1 MSFCPFLIFV
11 LFRYWA
17 APAVVFLLIAMF
29 IAWKR
34 SKESSDK
41 NRNSRGDVG
50 FKFQNFVDT
59 HIAPPALKVKYEY
72 GNADGD
78 DNGAEPPYQALEL
91 EEDSEGYLLPKG
103 NGQGL
108 YDQTGTSDPN
118 NENYDL
124 VPSSNDEDEDP
135 DTLTYDLA
143 ANGEANLDQENAEN
157 LEYDLAVDGEANLDQ
172 ENVENLEYNLAVDGE
187 ANIDQETNQ
196 GIDAGFSYDKAG
208 TILNESDVNL
218 GTHEEAHDCETV
230 IGSDTEEDN
239 HI

>member
-108 YDQTGTSDPN
+108 YDQTGTSDPI

-143 ANGEANLDQENAEN
+143 ANGEANLDQEN
-157 LEYDLAVDGEANLDQ
+157 
-172 ENVENLEYNLAVDGE
+172 VENLEYNLAVDGE
-187 ANIDQETNQ
+187 ANLDQETNQ

-218 GTHEEAHDCETV
+218 RTHEEAHDCETV

>member
-91 EEDSEGYLLPKG
+91 EEDGEGYLVPRG

-108 YDQTGTSDPN
+108 YDQTGTSDPI

-157 LEYDLAVDGEANLDQ
+157 LEYALAVDGEANL
-172 ENVENLEYNLAVDGE
+172 
-187 ANIDQETNQ
+187 DQETNQ

>member
-91 EEDSEGYLLPKG
+91 EEDGEGYLVPRG

-108 YDQTGTSDPN
+108 YDQTGTSDPI

-143 ANGEANLDQENAEN
+143 ATGEANLDQEKNR
-157 LEYDLAVDGEANLDQ
+157 
-172 ENVENLEYNLAVDGE
+172 
-187 ANIDQETNQ
+187 
-196 GIDAGFSYDKAG
+196 GIDAGFSYDKAA

>member
-41 NRNSRGDVG
+41 NRDSRGNMG

-59 HIAPPALKVKYEY
+59 DIAPPVLKVKYEY

-91 EEDSEGYLLPKG
+91 EEDSEGYLVPLVPKG

-157 LEYDLAVDGEANLDQ
+157 LDYDLAAEGKANL
-172 ENVENLEYNLAVDGE
+172 
-187 ANIDQETNQ
+187 DQETNQ

-218 GTHEEAHDCETV
+218 GTYEEAHDCETV

>member
-91 EEDSEGYLLPKG
+91 EEDSEGYLVPRG

-108 YDQTGTSDPN
+108 YDQTGTSDPI

-143 ANGEANLDQENAEN
+143 ANGEANL
-157 LEYDLAVDGEANLDQ
+157 
-172 ENVENLEYNLAVDGE
+172 
-187 ANIDQETNQ
+187 DQETNQ

>member
-91 EEDSEGYLLPKG
+91 EEDGEGYLVPRG

-108 YDQTGTSDPN
+108 YDQTGTSDPI

-143 ANGEANLDQENAEN
+143 AN
-157 LEYDLAVDGEANLDQ
+157 GEANLDQ

>member
-108 YDQTGTSDPN
+108 YDQTGTSDPI

-143 ANGEANLDQENAEN
+143 AN
-157 LEYDLAVDGEANLDQ
+157 GEANLDQ

>member
-1 MSFCPFLIFV
+1 M

-41 NRNSRGDVG
+41 NRDSRGNVG

-59 HIAPPALKVKYEY
+59 DIAPPALKVKYEY
-72 GNADGD
+72 GNADRD
-78 DNGAEPPYQALEL
+78 NNGAEPPYQALQL
-91 EEDSEGYLLPKG
+91 QEDSEGYLVPKG
-103 NGQGL
+103 DGQGL
-108 YDQTGTSDPN
+108 YDQTGTSDLN

-124 VPSSNDEDEDP
+124 VPSSNDKEEDP
-135 DTLTYDLA
+135 DTSTYDLA
-143 ANGEANLDQENAEN
+143 ADGEANLDQENGAD
-157 LEYDLAVDGEANLDQ
+157 LEYDFADGETNLDQENVENVEYDMAVDGEANLDQ
-172 ENVENLEYNLAVDGE
+172 EINPTA
-187 ANIDQETNQ
+187 TNQ

-208 TILNESDVNL
+208 TTLNESDVNF
-218 GTHEEAHDCETV
+218 GTYEEAHDCETV

>member
-91 EEDSEGYLLPKG
+91 EEDGEGYLVPRG

-108 YDQTGTSDPN
+108 YDQTGTSDPI

-172 ENVENLEYNLAVDGE
+172 E
-187 ANIDQETNQ
+187 TNQ

-208 TILNESDVNL
+208 TILNESDANL
-218 GTHEEAHDCETV
+218 GTYEEAHDCETV

>member
-91 EEDSEGYLLPKG
+91 EEDGEGYLVPRG

-108 YDQTGTSDPN
+108 YDQTGTSDPI

-143 ANGEANLDQENAEN
+143 ANGEANLDQEN
-157 LEYDLAVDGEANLDQ
+157 
-172 ENVENLEYNLAVDGE
+172 VENLEYNLAVDGE
-187 ANIDQETNQ
+187 ANLDQETNQ

>member
-91 EEDSEGYLLPKG
+91 EEDSEGYLVPRG

-108 YDQTGTSDPN
+108 YDQTGTSDPI

-135 DTLTYDLA
+135 DTLT
-143 ANGEANLDQENAEN
+143 
-157 LEYDLAVDGEANLDQ
+157 YDLAVDGEANLDQ

>member
-91 EEDSEGYLLPKG
+91 EEDGEGYLVPRG

-108 YDQTGTSDPN
+108 YDQTGTSDPI

-157 LEYDLAVDGEANLDQ
+157 LEYD
-172 ENVENLEYNLAVDGE
+172 LAVDGE

>member
-91 EEDSEGYLLPKG
+91 EEDSEGYLVPRG

-108 YDQTGTSDPN
+108 YDQTGTSDPI

-143 ANGEANLDQENAEN
+143 ANGEANLDQEN
-157 LEYDLAVDGEANLDQ
+157 
-172 ENVENLEYNLAVDGE
+172 VENLEYNLAVDGE
-187 ANIDQETNQ
+187 ANLDQETNQ

>member
-91 EEDSEGYLLPKG
+91 EEDSEGYLVPRG

-108 YDQTGTSDPN
+108 YDQTGTSDPI

-143 ANGEANLDQENAEN
+143 AN
-157 LEYDLAVDGEANLDQ
+157 GEANLDQ